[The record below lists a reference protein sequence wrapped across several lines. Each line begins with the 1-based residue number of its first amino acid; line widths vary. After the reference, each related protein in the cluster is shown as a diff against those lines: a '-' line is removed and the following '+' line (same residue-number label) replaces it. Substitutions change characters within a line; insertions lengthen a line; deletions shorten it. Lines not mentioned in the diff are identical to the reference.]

1 MADNNLETETKW
13 LLEENGSDGLHEDG
27 DQQLI
32 HERKRSESHAGD
44 IYTYEEAIVQT
55 GYGKFHV
62 LLVLLCGW
70 AVSSDAVEV
79 LSVSFLLPSAT
90 CDLNLTSSDKGWL
103 NAIVFVGMMVGGYF
117 WGSLADSLGRRSV
130 LMWSLTV
137 NGLGG
142 LLSST
147 SQVFWLFLI
156 LRFISGIGVGGSI
169 PVIFTYFVEFQPKN
183 KRGSMISLL
192 ATFWMGGNI
201 LAAGLAWLVIPH
213 EGLGYFS
220 PTFRY
225 NSWRIFI
232 ALCTIPSLSSAAMF
246 VLMPESPKFLLRKG
260 KELEAIRTL
269 QKVHHTNKHK
279 ESFKVQALVL
289 SDKEKDNVDSMGMS
303 DRHVENK
310 QTNNSKWY
318 QCINIKSI
326 KQLLV
331 STKTLFSGSLV
342 KPTIILLIINFTLS
356 FGYYGLFMWF
366 PELFNRIDKYGGT
379 PCNPGIINTTATNNS
394 TSDCGTP
401 NDWVFFEGFMTALSN
416 LPANIFTI
424 IMMDRLGRKT
434 LLASSMVISGIC
446 VFFIWFVQTK
456 VENLVMSCL
465 FGMVSTVG
473 WNALDVLSAEVF
485 PTEVRSTAMGIQQ
498 ALARVGAILGNI
510 IFGELVDVH
519 CAIPMLLVAA
529 LLAFGGLVSIR
540 LPNTTNKDIH

>member
-1 MADNNLETETKW
+1 
-13 LLEENGSDGLHEDG
+13 
-27 DQQLI
+27 
-32 HERKRSESHAGD
+32 
-44 IYTYEEAIVQT
+44 
-55 GYGKFHV
+55 
-62 LLVLLCGW
+62 
-70 AVSSDAVEV
+70 
-79 LSVSFLLPSAT
+79 
-90 CDLNLTSSDKGWL
+90 
-103 NAIVFVGMMVGGYF
+103 MMVGGYF
-117 WGSLADSLGRRSV
+117 WGSLADNLGRRSV

-220 PTFRY
+220 PTFKY

-246 VLMPESPKFLLRKG
+246 VLMPESPKFLLRTG

-279 ESFKVQALVL
+279 EPFKVQALVL
-289 SDKEKDNVDSMGMS
+289 SDNEKDNIDSMGMS
-303 DRHVENK
+303 DRHEQNK
-310 QTNNSKWY
+310 HTNNSKWY

-331 STKTLFSGSLV
+331 STKTLFTGSLV

-379 PCNPGIINTTATNNS
+379 PCNPGVINTTATYNNS

-473 WNALDVLSAEVF
+473 WNALDVLSAEAF